1 MITLSGA
8 SGKGTLLGTF
18 YLDDREWS
26 GKGYVS
32 AGIAAHLDYAIPP
45 SDWYLPP
52 PDSKWYP
59 VGEFSPYGPR
69 LSRLLIGD
77 IQSVSDNLNQ
87 WNPCKHSTLRGD
99 ALYLGPND
107 AYAPRWRKMVANPK
121 TTFTAATDNLYRPT
135 LLPSFQSA
143 MMGRPCTSTDA
154 MVHSRN
160 GDFVKQ
166 SLTTSNGCDRY
177 WYKDTTLCG
186 NIAPLALRS
195 TFLQSGPL
203 HRTGQWYARGLSGKL
218 ATDPEHETHWF
229 LANWERPNRT
239 TFVRDFKCEYHTRD
253 SYSHGSSIGYTGYGY
268 TVEADHRIT
277 TCVIT
282 HVMSDS
288 AGRFVVKYDQTT
300 ELSWYGWEPW
310 SSYSGSKKVT
320 TSGLTAA
327 ILILEPGLTP
337 EVSVDVS
344 EANNYCLQGKER
356 ARLLYDASDAG
367 LARVAAI
374 RDVQELE
381 SNWIEN
387 LAGVK
392 GTMDCINPLIDG
404 YKAVEVG
411 DLKMARKALSGGYLV
426 YKYVIAPGIA
436 DAKNLKADGSRILSL
451 ATINRFSNER
461 RRGASSREDIPVCGT
476 RATLSYFTT
485 YHLRLKS
492 NYFSQVWSALEKLGL
507 EPTAGQMWDLIPF
520 SFVADWFAP
529 IGDSLRNID
538 AYNSL
543 VLNRDLRCR
552 IESFKV
558 QWPVEELVISD
569 LFDGNICS
577 SGKPIEY
584 SWYDRRIHHSFGT
597 IDPIATSDG
606 NGLTTSQMTQGLALL
621 SQMKR

>member
-18 YLDDREWS
+18 YLDDRESS
-26 GKGYVS
+26 GKYIVGS
-32 AGIAAHLDYAIPP
+32 NATHLDYAIPP

-59 VGEFSPYGPR
+59 VGGLSPYGPR
-69 LSRLLIGD
+69 LSRLLVGD
-77 IQSVSDNLNQ
+77 IQSVNDDLNQ

-99 ALYLGPND
+99 AIYLGPDD
-107 AYAPRWRKMVANPK
+107 AYAPYWRKMATSPK
-121 TTFTAATDNLYRPT
+121 TAFTAATDSSQFPT
-135 LLPSFQSA
+135 LLPAFQSA
-143 MMGRPCTSTDA
+143 MIGKPCTVADSY
-154 MVHSRN
+154 VHSRT
-160 GDFVKQ
+160 GDLVKQ
-166 SLTTSNGCDRY
+166 TLTAINGCDRY
-177 WYKDTTLCG
+177 WYKDTTLPG
-186 NIAPLALRS
+186 NIAPSRLRS
-195 TFLQSGPL
+195 TFIQSGPL
-203 HRTGQWYARGLSGKL
+203 HRNGQWYAKGLSGKL
-218 ATDPEHETHWF
+218 ATDPEHETFWF
-229 LANWERPNRT
+229 KTNWERPDRT
-239 TFVRDFKCEYHTRD
+239 TFVRDQLSEYHSRD
-253 SYSHGSSIGYTGYGY
+253 SYSHGSSKGYTGYGY
-268 TVEADHRIT
+268 TLEADHRIT

-288 AGRFVVKYDQTT
+288 PGRFVVKYDQTT

-310 SSYSGSKKVT
+310 SNYSGSKKLT
-320 TSGLTAA
+320 TTGLVAA

-337 EVSVDVS
+337 EVSPSVLK
-344 EANNYCLQGKER
+344 ANNYCLLGKER
-356 ARLLYDASDAG
+356 ARLLYDATDAG
-367 LARVAAI
+367 RARTAAV

-387 LAGVK
+387 LAGLK

-404 YKAVEVG
+404 YKAVENG
-411 DLKMARKALSGGYLV
+411 DLKLARKALSGGYLV

-436 DAKNLKADGSRILSL
+436 DAKNLKDDGSRILSL

-476 RATLSYFTT
+476 KATTSYFTT

-492 NYFSQVWSALEKLGL
+492 NYFSQVWSALEKIGL
-507 EPTAGQMWDLIPF
+507 EPTVGQAWDLIPF
-520 SFVADWFAP
+520 SFVADWFLP

-558 QWPVEELVISD
+558 LWPVEEQVISD
-569 LFDGNICS
+569 LFDGNVCS

-584 SWYDRRIHHSFGT
+584 SWYDRRIHYSFGT
-597 IDPIATSDG
+597 IDPIDISDG
-606 NGLTTSQMTQGLALL
+606 NGLTTSQMTQGAALL